1 MGSPP
6 QEPYPG
12 FDDNVHAR
20 YDERTRQR
28 EQQAAAQAGQP
39 VQRVTPMDLMRGDLP
54 GQSAE
59 VQSKLRQKF
68 VLLGAFFAILLLL
81 GIAALIGMLI

>member
-12 FDDNVHAR
+12 FDDNVHAQ
-20 YDERTRQR
+20 YDERTRRR
-28 EQQAAAQAGQP
+28 EQQAAAQASQP
-39 VQRVTPMDLMRGDLP
+39 AQRVTPMDLMRGDLP
-54 GQSAE
+54 GQSAHA
-59 VQSKLRQKF
+59 QSKLRQRF
-68 VLLGAFFAILLLL
+68 VALGAFFAILLLL